1 MVFDPQGEARGVVW
15 TPPGLDV
22 LSIGDEHVLGVW
34 RDELGLEYVRRY
46 RIRREDGAASV
57 LPPLHSRPL
66 LRLVRRMD
74 DDTLSL
80 RKARENLRLQ
90 PALLA
95 DLDGPE

>member
-46 RIRREDGAASV
+46 RIRREDGPASV